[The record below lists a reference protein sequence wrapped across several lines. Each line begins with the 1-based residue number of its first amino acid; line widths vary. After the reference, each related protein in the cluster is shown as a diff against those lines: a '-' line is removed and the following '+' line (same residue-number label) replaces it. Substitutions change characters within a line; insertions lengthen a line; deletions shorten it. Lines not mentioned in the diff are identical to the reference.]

1 MTGEFTIRLKRY
13 DQVVLTR
20 IFNEEYHD
28 TLSLAYDRSEYKYGD
43 IFREQNFCSGSFTD
57 GSLLLIYTLQADTL
71 RCYVET
77 EVPDLGTMK
86 KAINTYFGQVIAILE
101 KNKIKWHH
109 PATGSNGLGISVLF
123 SHQV

>member
-28 TLSLAYDRSEYKYGD
+28 TLSLAYTRSEYKYGD
-43 IFREQNFCSGSFTD
+43 IFEEHNFCSGSISD

-77 EVPDLGTMK
+77 DVEDLTIMK
-86 KAINTYFGQVIAILE
+86 KAINTYFGQVITILE
-101 KNKIKWHH
+101 KNKIKWRH
-109 PATGSNGLGISVLF
+109 P
-123 SHQV
+123 